1 MILVEVEA
9 RSWPG
14 KVVTVLSDEDV
25 EGADAETLLTTEDT
39 MERSTMMCVSHGVY
53 TYHSAQSDL
62 LHLLLSCKASSLGSA
77 AVFSSK
83 SA

>member
-1 MILVEVEA
+1 M
-9 RSWPG
+9 
-14 KVVTVLSDEDV
+14 TVLSDEDV
-25 EGADAETLLTTEDT
+25 DGADAETLLTTEDT
-39 MERSTMMCVSHGVY
+39 MERSTMMRVSHGVY
-53 TYHSAQSDL
+53 VHHSAQPGM